1 MTTDPA
7 LTPTSLFHKPDPAL
21 PLANSEDSGEGDS
34 VGQRPIGR
42 QSSSESFTLSARSEL
57 TPFVKRAPSRQPIP
71 QRDRVCP
78 DPRCRSSR
86 LVLRERRP
94 NHHYRSPVPMPTR
107 DYPCTVCGRLGIDW
121 PHWYRPP
128 ASTTHVVQCADC
140 LLIIAAVTVTP

>member
-1 MTTDPA
+1 MTA
-7 LTPTSLFHKPDPAL
+7 ASLTPRSLLHKGVVDHFDHRMCHPFGLCSAHL
-21 PLANSEDSGEGDS
+21 
-34 VGQRPIGR
+34 V
-42 QSSSESFTLSARSEL
+42 ARSPL
-57 TPFVKRAPSRQPIP
+57 NPFAQQAPRDQSIP
-71 QRDRVCP
+71 QLDRVCS

-94 NHHYRSPVPMPTR
+94 NHLYESPVPMPTR